1 MKLFCSCV
9 IAAGLL
15 TAAPAALAANLID
28 NGSFESQIDYSGLD
42 GDNNWVAFFGGGSMG
57 TTSTV
62 DAAFSD
68 PIMPSDGSHHLSI
81 INGGAQ
87 DGFSGVTQNFVA
99 TPGVPHVFEFDAK
112 QNGPTFNIASEF
124 RIEWRDAAGDFIGG
138 QFDLNTG
145 LPGLSESYE
154 TYSLEAIAPA
164 GAATGSAVIAIQTFI
179 PAPGDDPANFFGQ
192 LYVDAASVTAI
203 PEPASALLVML
214 GLASAT
220 ARRR

>member
-1 MKLFCSCV
+1 MQRFSSCV
-9 IAAGLL
+9 LAAGLL
-15 TAAPAALAANLID
+15 MAAPAALAANLID
-28 NGSFESQIDYSGLD
+28 NGSFESQIDYSGLE
-42 GDNNWVAFFGGGSMG
+42 GDNNWVAFFGGGSQG

-68 PIMPSDGSHHLSI
+68 PIMPSDGANHLSI

-99 TPGVPHVFEFDAK
+99 TAGTPYVFEFDAK
-112 QNGPTFNIASEF
+112 QNGSTFNIASEY
-124 RIEWRDAAGDFIGG
+124 RIEWRDAAGDFVGG

-145 LPGLSESYE
+145 LPGLSESYA

-164 GAATGSAVIAIQTFI
+164 GAVSGSAVIAIQTFI
-179 PAPGDDPANFFGQ
+179 PAPSGGAANFFGQ

-214 GLASAT
+214 GLASAA